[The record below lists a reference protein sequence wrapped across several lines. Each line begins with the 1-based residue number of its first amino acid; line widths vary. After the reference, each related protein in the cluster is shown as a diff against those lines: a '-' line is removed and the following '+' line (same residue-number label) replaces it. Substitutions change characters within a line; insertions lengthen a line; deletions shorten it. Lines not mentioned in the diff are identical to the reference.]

1 MQPPKLSLCDSDLI
15 PGGFIKGDSVYEMLN
30 KNGETTGKKITF
42 QKEDVG
48 ILQFTRAI
56 LFFFLEKLLNK

>member
-15 PGGFIKGDSVYEMLN
+15 PGGFLKGDSVYEVLN
-30 KNGETTGKKITF
+30 KNGRQQEKITF

-48 ILQFTRAI
+48 ILQFTKAI